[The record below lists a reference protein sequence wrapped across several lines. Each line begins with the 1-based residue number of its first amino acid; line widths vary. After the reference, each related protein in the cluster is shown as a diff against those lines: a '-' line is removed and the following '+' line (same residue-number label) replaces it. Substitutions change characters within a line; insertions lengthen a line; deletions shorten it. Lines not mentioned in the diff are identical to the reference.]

1 MFKFNKVSFAVLM
14 SACVGFSSVAV
25 ANDYKVIEGVIY
37 GQGDVTLNGEVQP
50 RDLWMDVYL
59 PENVQAEPTEA
70 IFMTFG
76 GAYHRGHPHNPYLM
90 EGAQTT
96 SMKEYCET
104 FVKRGHA
111 CFTIDYRV
119 APEQPVPTREG
130 YSEDMLNMDAVP
142 NMQGQVNIVRSL
154 MELPALDFNKQA
166 DVEILE
172 NTVLSAA
179 EDLRSA
185 VRFVKDNASEYNIDP
200 DKIVLGGFSAG
211 AITSLN
217 VGHGMQEPVAGVMML
232 GTAEIGFD
240 IKKTVKD
247 GEEVSPIL
255 MFQGQYD
262 LPATFI
268 GTPDLLEHYNNVGVD
283 YSYSWIP
290 GASHFYPAGSVAL
303 SGDGLRKPIEQRMV
317 EFIERVTQ

>member
-1 MFKFNKVSFAVLM
+1 MFKFNQLSTAVVA
-14 SACVGFSSVAV
+14 SVCVGFSGVSVAS
-25 ANDYKVIEGVIY
+25 DYQVMEGVIY
-37 GQGDVTLNGEVQP
+37 GQGDVTLEGVVQP

-59 PENVQAEPTEA
+59 PENTQSQPTEA

-104 FVKRGHA
+104 FVKQGYA

-119 APEQPVPTREG
+119 APEQPTPTREG
-130 YSEDMLNMDAVP
+130 YSEQMLNMDPVP

-154 MELPALDFNKQA
+154 MGLPALDFAKRS

-172 NTVLSAA
+172 NTVLAAA

-185 VRFVKDNASEYNIDP
+185 VRFVKDHADDYNIDP
-200 DKIVLGGFSAG
+200 EKIVIGGFSAG

-217 VGHGMQEPVAGVMML
+217 VGHGMQEPVAGIMML

-240 IKKTVKD
+240 IKKTVQD
-247 GEEVSPIL
+247 GNAVSPIL

-268 GTPDLLEHYNNVGVD
+268 GTPELLKHYEKVGVD
-283 YSYSWIP
+283 YSYSWVP
-290 GASHFYPAGSVAL
+290 GASHFYPSGSVAL
-303 SGDGLRKPIEQRMV
+303 SGDGLRQPIEQRML

>member
-1 MFKFNKVSFAVLM
+1 MFKINHLTKAVLA
-14 SACVGFSSVAV
+14 SALIGFTSFTMAGEHQ
-25 ANDYKVIEGVIY
+25 VIEGVVY
-37 GQGDVTLNGEVQP
+37 GQGDITNNGKVEP
-50 RDLWMDVYL
+50 RDLWMDAYL
-59 PENVQAEPTEA
+59 PSTSDGEATEA

-104 FVKRGHA
+104 FVKQGYA

-119 APEQPVPTREG
+119 APEIPVPTGEG
-130 YSEDMLNMDAVP
+130 YSKDMLDLAPAANME
-142 NMQGQVNIVRSL
+142 GQVNIVRSL
-154 MELPALDFNKQA
+154 MNLPPLDFSNRSH
-166 DVEILE
+166 VEIVE
-172 NTVLSAA
+172 NTVLAAA
-179 EDLRSA
+179 EDLRTA
-185 VRFVKDNASEYNIDP
+185 VNFVKDNAKEYNIDP

-240 IKKTVKD
+240 IKKTVVD
-247 GEEVSPIL
+247 GKSVSPIL

-262 LPATFI
+262 LPATFM
-268 GTPDLLEHYNNVGVD
+268 GTPELLKHYEKVGVD
-283 YSYSWIP
+283 YSYSWVP
-290 GASHFYPAGSVAL
+290 GASHFYPSGSVAL
-303 SGDGLRKPIEQRMV
+303 SGDGLRQPIEQRMLA
-317 EFIERVTQ
+317 FIERVTK